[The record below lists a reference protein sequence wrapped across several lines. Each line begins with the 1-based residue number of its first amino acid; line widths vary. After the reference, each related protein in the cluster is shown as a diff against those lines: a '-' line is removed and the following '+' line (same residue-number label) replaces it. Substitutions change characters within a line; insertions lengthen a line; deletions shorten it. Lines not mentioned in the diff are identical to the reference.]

1 MRLTAKDYAQRE
13 GHPLKTI
20 RRLCRNKILP
30 CFKDGRGYS
39 IDVDEANAYFKA
51 KEAAYMAK
59 QQRRISRKAQPAK
72 NMDFIQRL
80 NAMQNSFL
88 GIKDKQA

>member
-1 MRLTAKDYAQRE
+1 MRLTAKDYALQE

-39 IDVDEANAYFKA
+39 IDVDKANAYFKA
-51 KEAAYMAK
+51 KEEAYMAK
-59 QQRRISRKAQPAK
+59 KQRRITTKKQPVK
-72 NMDFIQRL
+72 DMDFIERL
-80 NAMQNSFL
+80 NAMQDKIL
-88 GIKDKQA
+88 GIEKQA